1 MALASDAAHGWF
13 DVPLGERRGL
23 GARGGG
29 KEGAGGQ
36 GGRSG
41 GGEPRKNLGGEEK
54 EEAGGKER
62 RKEHLK
68 QCLK

>member
-1 MALASDAAHGWF
+1 MAGREKRRSPFLTHPIEFGVEGWVAVALASDAAHGWF
-13 DVPLGERRGL
+13 DVPLGEGRGL

-41 GGEPRKNLGGEEK
+41 GGGAP
-54 EEAGGKER
+54 
-62 RKEHLK
+62 
-68 QCLK
+68 